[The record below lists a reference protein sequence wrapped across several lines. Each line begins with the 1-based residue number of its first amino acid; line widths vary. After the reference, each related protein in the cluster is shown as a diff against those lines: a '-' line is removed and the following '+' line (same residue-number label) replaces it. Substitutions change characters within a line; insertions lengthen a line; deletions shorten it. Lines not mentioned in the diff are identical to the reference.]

1 MSSSAG
7 TAVGSSSFPPTCGS
21 GDAGGGPEEAEE
33 DNGPFEAE
41 EAPPGAGSGPAD
53 SDSTGTLTRTVSS
66 LSLGAIA
73 GGGRG
78 GGKAVPPGSFFLS
91 GFRTQSSL

>member
-66 LSLGAIA
+66 LSLGASA
-73 GGGRG
+73 GGGKG
-78 GGKAVPPGSFFLS
+78 DCEAVLSGPFFLS
-91 GFRTQSSL
+91 GFRAQSSL